1 MTLFS
6 RYQKPLWRTVE
17 TVMGDVATW
26 QPSAGGAL
34 QTATILFNEPS
45 ETQER
50 QSFDYEPARP
60 KMEWRVGQFQGLAEA
75 TRAGAVEVVTIR
87 GRRFAVAP
95 AKLRYDG
102 ATYEAELEAE

>member
-1 MTLFS
+1 MTLFN
-6 RYQKPLWRTVE
+6 RYQRPLWKTVE

-26 QPSAGGAL
+26 QPSIGGLL

-50 QSFDYEPARP
+50 QHFDYEPLRP
-60 KMEWRVGQFQGLAEA
+60 KMEWRVGQFEGLAEA
-75 TRAGAVEVVTIR
+75 TRAGAVEVVSIR
-87 GRRFAVAP
+87 GRTFAVAP
-95 AKLRYDG
+95 AKLKHDG